1 MFFTRLIS
9 GIGLLTV
16 AILAFYIG
24 SVPLILLSVLVS
36 VIGLFEFYR
45 ALGLEKKNIAYLGYI
60 YSLIYYYIIHIYTL
74 FAYFYFLTS
83 YFCLHRRF
91 SYRLCAILPHHQ
103 HIFSLTLSIIFCWFL
118 NTLYI
123 FFYKIH

>member
-60 YSLIYYYIIHIYTL
+60 YS
-74 FAYFYFLTS
+74 
-83 YFCLHRRF
+83 
-91 SYRLCAILPHHQ
+91 
-103 HIFSLTLSIIFCWFL
+103 
-118 NTLYI
+118 
-123 FFYKIH
+123 

>member
-45 ALGLEKKNIAYLGYI
+45 ALSLEKKNIAYLGYI
-60 YSLIYYYIIHIYTL
+60 I
-74 FAYFYFLTS
+74 A
-83 YFCLHRRF
+83 
-91 SYRLCAILPHHQ
+91 
-103 HIFSLTLSIIFCWFL
+103 
-118 NTLYI
+118 
-123 FFYKIH
+123 